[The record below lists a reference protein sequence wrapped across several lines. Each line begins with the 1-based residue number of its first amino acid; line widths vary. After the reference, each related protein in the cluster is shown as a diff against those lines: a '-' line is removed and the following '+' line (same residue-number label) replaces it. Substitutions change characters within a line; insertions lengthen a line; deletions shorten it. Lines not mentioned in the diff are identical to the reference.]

1 MIDLKIG
8 ENIINLNLDILNS
21 FNNSKMI
28 IKFGNVNSD
37 KNFVINDVNLF
48 IPNEIDLSKRVIF
61 EKYKNCYL
69 VSKNG

>member
-37 KNFVINDVNLF
+37 KNFVIDDVNLF